1 MVSFLPAAGVELGFD
16 VLLVSELFVV
26 LVDDEDEVGVS
37 VLEPQLVSAMPNAT
51 TAIAVPQTFKGS
63 IIRSPVVG
71 SRRKPTVGKRNL
83 HAFGAVSSEA
93 GVAWLW

>member
-1 MVSFLPAAGVELGFD
+1 MVSFLPAAGVELGLE
-16 VLLVSELFVV
+16 VLLSELVLV
-26 LVDDEDEVGVS
+26 LVDDEDEVVVS
-37 VLEPQLVSAMPNAT
+37 VLEPQLVSATPNAM

-83 HAFGAVSSEA
+83 HAFGAVSSEPGA
-93 GVAWLW
+93 AWLW